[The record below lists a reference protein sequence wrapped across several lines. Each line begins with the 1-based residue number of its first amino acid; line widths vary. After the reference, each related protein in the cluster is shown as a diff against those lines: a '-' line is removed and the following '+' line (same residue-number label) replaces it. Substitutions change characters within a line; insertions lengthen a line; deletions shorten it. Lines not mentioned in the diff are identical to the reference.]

1 MLYFLKYFFFLC
13 FFINLFQIN
22 VKSENIQNKL
32 KWEEWKRNLIIDIQ
46 KTGKYS
52 ENTVKKLK
60 NITFNEKVIKLDR
73 NQPEF
78 KLTFKDYLNKVTPEI
93 VVSRGIKEKKNIIKD
108 LALISDKYKVD
119 SDILVALWGVE
130 SFYGKN
136 LGNFII
142 INSLA
147 SLSFDGRR
155 KKFFLNQLKHS
166 LEIIEKNNFSIKD
179 YKGSWAGAFGQTQF
193 MPSTFLNY
201 AVDYNG
207 DGIKDLKK
215 NSLDALASGANY
227 LKKMGWKES
236 LNWGEEITL
245 NETDDSKIKKDKCI
259 SLQYLQ
265 EKDLKLK
272 KKYPSNT
279 CFRIIKPEKNEKS
292 TFLVTSNF
300 DILLK
305 WNKSNYF
312 ALAVGKLS
320 DKISAGQ

>member
-1 MLYFLKYFFFLC
+1 MWFREVLK
-13 FFINLFQIN
+13 
-22 VKSENIQNKL
+22 K
-32 KWEEWKRNLIIDIQ
+32 
-46 KTGKYS
+46 
-52 ENTVKKLK
+52 
-60 NITFNEKVIKLDR
+60 
-73 NQPEF
+73 
-78 KLTFKDYLNKVTPEI
+78 
-93 VVSRGIKEKKNIIKD
+93 KKNIIKD

-136 LGNFII
+136 LCNFII

-155 KKFFLNQLKHS
+155 KKFFLNQLKNS

-227 LKKMGWKES
+227 LKKMGWKKNEPCFIKVNLKS
-236 LNWGEEITL
+236 NIPIKYLNT
-245 NETDDSKIKKDKCI
+245 SARKIKN
-259 SLQYLQ
+259 
-265 EKDLKLK
+265 K
-272 KKYPSNT
+272 KKINFFKKYIKNLDAININENINSA
-279 CFRIIKPEKNEKS
+279 IIIPDKDIIPGAQTLSPAYVVFDNYEK
-292 TFLVTSNF
+292 
-300 DILLK
+300 ILK
-305 WNKSNYF
+305 WNRSLRF
-312 ALAVGKLS
+312 ALAVCTLKENFENE
-320 DKISAGQ
+320 I

>member
-1 MLYFLKYFFFLC
+1 MLYFLKYL
-13 FFINLFQIN
+13 FILFIVINSFQIE
-22 VKSENIQNKL
+22 VKSKDIKNDL
-32 KWEEWKRNLIIDIQ
+32 KWEEWKKELIFDIQ

-52 ENTVKKLK
+52 ENTIQKLK

-78 KLTFKDYLNKVTPEI
+78 KLSFKDYLNKVTPKI
-93 VVSRGIKEKKNIIKD
+93 VVSEGIKEKKNSIKD
-108 LALISDKYKVD
+108 LVLISKKYKID
-119 SDILVALWGVE
+119 PNILVALWGVE

-245 NETDDSKIKKDKCI
+245 NETDDLKIKKNKCI

-312 ALAVGKLS
+312 ALAVGRLS
-320 DKISAGQ
+320 DKILAGQ